1 MLSTKGGTVQMAPS
15 ALLIAL
21 KARRFDS
28 NDVNP
33 SERRPLGVFLSIR
46 LLCWLGKLLQTE
58 KIKTIRKAAY
68 QQQ

>member
-33 SERRPLGVFLSIR
+33 SGRRPLGV
-46 LLCWLGKLLQTE
+46 LLRWLGKLLQIV

>member
-1 MLSTKGGTVQMAPS
+1 MQMAPS
-15 ALLIAL
+15 ALLIVL

-46 LLCWLGKLLQTE
+46 LLCWLGKLLQIE
-58 KIKTIRKAAY
+58 KIKQYAKLLTNNNKLNTLR
-68 QQQ
+68 Q